1 MAFTYEVNSDKSVT
15 ILNDGY
21 VFSTQVDDPTVEGFE
36 PFATTAAAEAWAETA
51 IARYEEEILN
61 EHVASEAATAA
72 AEAEAERDIALIGS
86 AGEVEEAPSEE
97 PAASE

>member
-1 MAFTYEVNSDKSVT
+1 MAFTYEVNRDKSVT

-36 PFATTAAAEAWAETA
+36 PFATTAAAEAWAEAA
-51 IARYEEEILN
+51 ITRYEEEILN
-61 EHVASEAATAA
+61 EQLAFEAANAA
-72 AEAEAERDIALIGS
+72 AEAEAERDIARIGS
-86 AGEVEEAPSEE
+86 LGEVEEDSSEE